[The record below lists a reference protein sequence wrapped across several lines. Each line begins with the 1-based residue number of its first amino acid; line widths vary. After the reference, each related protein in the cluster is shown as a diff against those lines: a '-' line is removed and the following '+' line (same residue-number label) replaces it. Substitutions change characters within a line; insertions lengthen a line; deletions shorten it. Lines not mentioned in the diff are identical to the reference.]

1 MEQPPKIFKAI
12 NAIMAECPAIA
23 KNQRNTQQ
31 NFMYRG
37 IDVVMNVFQPLLS
50 KHGVFAVPTVLDH
63 QREERVSGKGN
74 NLIYSVLTVQYT
86 FYADDGSS
94 VSATV
99 IGEGMDSGDKA
110 SNKAMSVAFKYACFQ
125 LFCIPTEEMKD
136 PDAETPPPSKPAY
149 VCGVCKKPFQDKTI
163 AGNLVTAEQQYIT
176 LKARS
181 SDGVVRCEACRER
194 AKQIPSRIQAG
205 DINGNG
211 AYHG

>member
-1 MEQPPKIFKAI
+1 MEQPKIFKAI

-23 KNQRNTQQ
+23 KNQMNTQQ

-74 NLIYSVLTVQYT
+74 NLIYSVLTVKYT

-110 SNKAMSVAFKYACFQ
+110 SNKALSVAFKYACFQ

-149 VCGVCKKPFQDKTI
+149 VCGVCKKPFRGKTI
-163 AGNLVTAEQQYIT
+163 DGNRVTAEQQYMT

-181 SDGVVRCEACRER
+181 KDGVVRCEACRER
-194 AKQIPSRIQAG
+194 AKQIPSRMQAG
-205 DINGNG
+205 DSNGNG
-211 AYHG
+211 AYNG

>member
-1 MEQPPKIFKAI
+1 MAEQKIFKAI

-23 KNQRNTQQ
+23 KNQRNAQQ

-50 KHGVFAVPTVLDH
+50 KHGVFVAPAVINQ

-74 NLIYSVLTVQYT
+74 NLIYSVLTVTYT

-110 SNKAMSVAFKYACFQ
+110 SNKALSAAFKYACFQ

-136 PDAETPPPSKPAY
+136 PDGETPPPSKPAY
-149 VCGVCKKPFQDKTI
+149 VCGVCQKTFQDTTI
-163 AGNLVTAEQQYIT
+163 EGKLVTAGQQYKI

-181 SDGVVRCEACRER
+181 ADGVVRCEACQEK
-194 AKQIPSRIQAG
+194 AKQIPNRIQAG
-205 DINGNG
+205 DRNGNG
-211 AYHG
+211 AYDG